1 MEVSGEEIHTEV
13 CIIKTR
19 LGKMYERAGVHKFSK
34 TLAATSYFEAQA
46 GSYEANSVLRTH
58 KYCSTVKKFSRHVDL
73 APRICAPLP

>member
-1 MEVSGEEIHTEV
+1 MYFSMTYIKLTFGRVAIFSMEVSGEEIHTEV

-58 KYCSTVKKFSRHVDL
+58 KY
-73 APRICAPLP
+73 